1 MSDTGEPSVA
11 VSDNPSSDSRI
22 RRRILI
28 SVSLVIVLALVG
40 GVLAAVIGSPSNA
53 DAAVIRAVDH
63 AIGDKTASIDM
74 NENVLVEGKS
84 ISFSGSGVID
94 FSSAALQV
102 DLNGSVNGQSVDVDA
117 VYLGGVVYEDIA
129 GISQV
134 ASGKSWL
141 SLNLSSLTQNPSS
154 TTGLGNDPIAALSA
168 LAQQGATVVD
178 LGPSSV
184 DGQSVEGY
192 SVTFNPAT
200 IQSEVQKAKLPAW
213 MRSAVSSIA
222 VNSTSEKVYL
232 SGDSLVQVS
241 IASSVNSAT
250 EGTITVN
257 ESVDFSNYGT
267 PVTISAPSAS
277 QVIPFSQ
284 FVKLAEAAS
293 SNSDQTS

>member
-1 MSDTGEPSVA
+1 
-11 VSDNPSSDSRI
+11 
-22 RRRILI
+22 
-28 SVSLVIVLALVG
+28 
-40 GVLAAVIGSPSNA
+40 
-53 DAAVIRAVDH
+53 
-63 AIGDKTASIDM
+63 
-74 NENVLVEGKS
+74 
-84 ISFSGSGVID
+84 
-94 FSSAALQV
+94 
-102 DLNGSVNGQSVDVDA
+102 
-117 VYLGGVVYEDIA
+117 
-129 GISQV
+129 
-134 ASGKSWL
+134 
-141 SLNLSSLTQNPSS
+141 
-154 TTGLGNDPIAALSA
+154 
-168 LAQQGATVVD
+168 
-178 LGPSSV
+178 
-184 DGQSVEGY
+184 
-192 SVTFNPAT
+192 
-200 IQSEVQKAKLPAW
+200 